1 MNTRIPAPVAQ
12 ARARGRRLRTVGALC
27 AALTAAL
34 LLGTGRPAGA
44 QAGGESF
51 TILVPQSTSS
61 LPLLLLGDEDPIP
74 GVRVETRV
82 FINHAQ
88 AVAALVR
95 GDADALLT
103 GTSQGWEN
111 YLGGGPLVM
120 VNTGVWGVSYLIGSP
135 RAPEIRRLADLRGR
149 RIALPFPGAPLDFQ
163 TRYLLAHA
171 GLDPERDLE
180 ILYSPFGQTVPLLLN
195 GRVDAA
201 PLPEPL
207 ATNLVESRGL
217 KRLVDYQEAWAGVT
231 GDPRSPQVSLFV
243 TRETA
248 RERPG
253 LLARLVAQWRLSS
266 RRVTREAAAVAGRYA
281 ETLGMP
287 PGIVARSIPYTLFEV
302 PELAEN
308 RRKVVEYYELIR
320 GFLPDER
327 PALGADFFFVP

>member
-1 MNTRIPAPVAQ
+1 MATRTTQSRIPGVP
-12 ARARGRRLRTVGALC
+12 LGALTVL
-27 AALTAAL
+27 AALILCLASGAPAA
-34 LLGTGRPAGA
+34 A
-44 QAGGESF
+44 QRAASRGF

-74 GVRVETRV
+74 GVDFRVQI

-88 AVAALVR
+88 ALTALVR

-111 YLGGGPLVM
+111 HLGGGPLVL

-135 RAPEIRRLADLRGR
+135 KAPEIRGLRDLAGR

-163 TRYLLAHA
+163 TRYLLADA
-171 GLDPERDLE
+171 GLDPDLDLE

-207 ATNLVESRGL
+207 ATSLVEGRGL
-217 KRLVDYQEAWAGVT
+217 KRLLSFQDAWAAVT

-243 TRETA
+243 TRDGA
-248 RERPG
+248 GVRRE
-253 LLARLVAQWRLSS
+253 LLRQVVVAWR
-266 RRVTREAAAVAGRYA
+266 RTTRTVTERAPEVASRYA
-281 ETLGMP
+281 EALGMP
-287 PGIVARSIPYTLFEV
+287 ADILARSVPYTLFEV
-302 PELAEN
+302 PEAAEN
-308 RRKVVEYYELIR
+308 RRRVVGYYELLR
-320 GFLPDER
+320 GFLREDRPPLGDE
-327 PALGADFFFVP
+327 FFLAP